1 MRKIILSL
9 ATSFDGL
16 IEGPNGEIDWLPFT
30 QEAGTMLNQFL
41 KGIDTIFYG
50 RVSYEAWG
58 SYSPADNSSDFE
70 KTFYNTL
77 HRMNKYVFSTTK
89 EKFDGDPV
97 VVRSNI
103 KKTVLS
109 LKQQP
114 GKDIWL
120 YGGASLITTMMNLDL
135 VDELQVAV
143 APIVLG
149 SGKPLFSGINHR
161 VPLSLKDV
169 SRDKSGMVLFTYEIN
184 TNANT

>member
-30 QEAGTMLNQFL
+30 EETGTMLNEFL
-41 KGIDTIFYG
+41 KGIDTVLYG

-58 SYSPADNSSDFE
+58 SYSPAETSSDFE
-70 KTFYNTL
+70 KNFYETL
-77 HRMNKYVFSTTK
+77 RKMNKYVFSTTK
-89 EKFDGDPV
+89 EKFEGDPV

-103 KKTVLS
+103 KETVLS
-109 LKQQP
+109 LKRQS
-114 GKDIWL
+114 GKNIWL

-149 SGKPLFSGINHR
+149 SGKPLFSGIDHR
-161 VPLSLKDV
+161 VPLSLKNV
-169 SRDKSGMVLFTYEIN
+169 STDNSGMVVFAYEIN
-184 TNANT
+184 TTANT